1 MVTPANNNY
10 APPKS
15 VVADV
20 VADDAVGEKA
30 TRGSRLGASFID
42 GLIFGLPFVPSYIV
56 ALRTIVQPGQ
66 PRPSSIVVWTAIAS
80 TGVWFY
86 FAIFALLCTGTIT
99 AVLVHKNGQTIG
111 KKWLG
116 IKVARKDGSR
126 ATLARIFW
134 LRYLLNTLIA
144 LIPFIGSFYG
154 LIDVLFI
161 FGQAKRCCHDYLADT
176 IVIRA

>member
-1 MVTPANNNY
+1 MVTPADNNY

-15 VVADV
+15 IVADV
-20 VADDAVGEKA
+20 AADAAGEKA
-30 TRGSRLGASFID
+30 TRSSRFGAAFID
-42 GLIFGLPFVPSYIV
+42 GLIFGLPFTPSYVIAAPAV
-56 ALRTIVQPGQ
+56 MHAGKPAGGGLAFWSAV
-66 PRPSSIVVWTAIAS
+66 AS

-86 FAIFALLCTGTIT
+86 FGLFALLCTGTIT
-99 AVLVHKNGQTIG
+99 AILVHKNGQTIG

-134 LRYLLNTLIA
+134 LRYLLNTVFGLIPLIGPFYA
-144 LIPFIGSFYG
+144 LID
-154 LIDVLFI
+154 LLFI